1 MEANREMR
9 RSQEGAKGSQEE
21 LAERFEKGGI
31 ASAYRCPRG
40 LLEAVKRGKLCAF
53 FANFC
58 GGRSAQT

>member
-1 MEANREMR
+1 MR
-9 RSQEGAKGSQEE
+9 GSQERAKGSQEE
-21 LAERFEKGGI
+21 LAEGFEKGGEF

-58 GGRSAQT
+58 GGRSTQQ